1 MLLLQ
6 LHTSMVRAEVF
17 QINGELSKDRM
28 FHKHR
33 SGVALALRPAMN
45 FDQVRAF
52 LVLSE
57 ELHFGRTAER
67 LYLSQP
73 RVSRLIASLE
83 TEIGGVLFE
92 RTSREVH
99 LTPLGAALLAEIQP
113 GYEQMQSALSHA
125 CDAARGLTGRL
136 PIGCLVT
143 VGGPALTRLVEEFSE
158 RYPDCELT
166 LETVQTQDPYTPL
179 RRGEIDV
186 LVSLLV
192 AEEEDLTVGPVIEHR
207 DRMLAVSLGH
217 RLATRDSV
225 SIEDLAEEEVHE
237 NASTFPAT
245 VYDALVPPV
254 TPTGRPIR
262 RTYPWLSDDDVLTA
276 VARGRIVHPTMAG
289 TSVFNRPDLVLIPF
303 RDVAPIP
310 IGLVW
315 CRAHESARVRAIAE
329 VATNWFGVAV
339 QPETA

>member
-1 MLLLQ
+1 MAGFDP
-6 LHTSMVRAEVF
+6 T
-17 QINGELSKDRM
+17 
-28 FHKHR
+28 
-33 SGVALALRPAMN
+33 MN
-45 FDQVRAF
+45 FDQAKAF
-52 LVLSE
+52 VTLSE
-57 ELHFGRTAER
+57 ELHFGHTAER

-83 TEIGGVLFE
+83 AEIGGELFE
-92 RTSREVH
+92 RTSRKVR
-99 LTPLGAALLAEIQP
+99 LTPLGAGFLAELQP
-113 GYEQMQSALSHA
+113 GYGQVQAALSHA
-125 CDAARGLTGRL
+125 RDAARGLTGLLR
-136 PIGCLVT
+136 IGCLVT
-143 VGGPALTRLVEEFSE
+143 VGGLALTRLVEAFCD

-179 RRGEIDV
+179 RRDEIDV

-207 DRMLAVSLGH
+207 DRMLAVSRGH

-237 NASTFPAT
+237 NASTFPAK

-262 RTYPWLSDDDVLTA
+262 RTYPWISDDDVLTA

-289 TSVFNRPDLVLIPF
+289 TSLFSRPDLILVPF
-303 RDVAPIP
+303 RDIAPIP

-315 CRAHESARVRAIAE
+315 RRAHESARIRALDEMARSFLAESNSTGSAFGSVR
-329 VATNWFGVAV
+329 
-339 QPETA
+339 